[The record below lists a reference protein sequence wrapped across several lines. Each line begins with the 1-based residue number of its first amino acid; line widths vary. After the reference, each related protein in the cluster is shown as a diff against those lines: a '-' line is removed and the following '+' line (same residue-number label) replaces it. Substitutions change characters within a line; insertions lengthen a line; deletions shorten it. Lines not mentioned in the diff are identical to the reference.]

1 MICQYPRRGAEAVK
15 TIVVTSDIRFIIPP
29 KEHVQRKR
37 PKILLA
43 RLV

>member
-1 MICQYPRRGAEAVK
+1 MICQYPRRGSEAVK
-15 TIVVTSDIRFIIPP
+15 TIIVTSDIRFIIPP